1 MAIFN
6 SKTITLKVDVCSM
19 PRTTN
24 CSLGFDK
31 GATKL
36 KADALEALLVSANPI
51 RKDYALKNEDF
62 AYIAEKRIEME
73 NIISNMMGFLREK
86 QAV

>member
-6 SKTITLKVDVCSM
+6 SKTITLKVDVCLM
-19 PRTTN
+19 PRISN

-31 GATKL
+31 EATKL

-51 RKDYALKNEDF
+51 RKDYNLTNEDF
-62 AYIAEKRIEME
+62 AYIAKKRIEME
-73 NIISNMMGFLREK
+73 NVISNMMAFLREK
-86 QAV
+86 QVF